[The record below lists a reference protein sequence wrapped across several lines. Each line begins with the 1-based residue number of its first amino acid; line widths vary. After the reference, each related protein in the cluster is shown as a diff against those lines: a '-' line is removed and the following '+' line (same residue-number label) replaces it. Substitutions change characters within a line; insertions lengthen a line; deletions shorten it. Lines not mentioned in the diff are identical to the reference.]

1 MSPVTRLSFESIE
14 NSWMDLPMTVV
25 TLFLH
30 KYIYTPIA
38 SCCE

>member
-1 MSPVTRLSFESIE
+1 VSPVTRLSSESIE
-14 NSWMDLPMTVV
+14 NLWMDLPMTVV